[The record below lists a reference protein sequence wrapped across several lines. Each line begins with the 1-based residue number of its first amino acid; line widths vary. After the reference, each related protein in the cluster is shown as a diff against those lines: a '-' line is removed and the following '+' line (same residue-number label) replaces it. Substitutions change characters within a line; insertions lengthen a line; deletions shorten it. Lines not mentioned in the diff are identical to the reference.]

1 MSVDIAFQDACET
14 ASRIA
19 AKDVSAIE
27 VTETAIRRAERLQ
40 PNLNAFI
47 SLEAEAALDAA
58 RAVDE
63 RISKGEP
70 VGPLV
75 GVPLAHKDMYYRE
88 GKVTTCGSKIRKDFV
103 ADRTSTVLHRL
114 DEAGALYLGGLNMSE
129 FAVGPIGNNVHFGDC
144 RNPWNTDHA
153 PGGSSSGS
161 GATVAARIVYGALG
175 SDTGGSI
182 RIPSAMS
189 GVVGLKPTQTRVS
202 RYGLMPLSFSF
213 DCGGPL
219 TRTVRDAAR
228 IFDVIAGHDTRTLR
242 RVASP

>member
-129 FAVGPIGNNVHFGDC
+129 FAVGPISN
-144 RNPWNTDHA
+144 
-153 PGGSSSGS
+153 
-161 GATVAARIVYGALG
+161 
-175 SDTGGSI
+175 
-182 RIPSAMS
+182 
-189 GVVGLKPTQTRVS
+189 
-202 RYGLMPLSFSF
+202 LS
-213 DCGGPL
+213 
-219 TRTVRDAAR
+219 T
-228 IFDVIAGHDTRTLR
+228 
-242 RVASP
+242 